1 MAPHKQKYQ
10 HKLEQQP
17 FVLCLVTVKIINVQV
32 PVLTVDHFLAD
43 SPPLSVVLDSNTF
56 HTYFTATV
64 SFLCYFVA
72 SVQTVFA
79 AVPVVAS
86 GSVQPLWIYFKE
98 TCKSLY
104 RLRKKRCGTQVYL
117 FSAEQLLLTLS
128 HHQLRSETADYLQN
142 IESIEPFSDI
152 GFPLALPSVS
162 LTQKSFYFSC
172 SSHKSLLSVAPLS
185 QRVHHSR

>member
-1 MAPHKQKYQ
+1 MKKMAPHKQKHQ

-17 FVLCLVTVKIINVQV
+17 FVLCLVIVKIINVQV

-64 SFLCYFVA
+64 SVLCYFVA

-86 GSVQPLWIYFKE
+86 GSVQSLWIYFKE
-98 TCKSLY
+98 TFSVLEE
-104 RLRKKRCGTQVYL
+104 KRCGTQVYL
-117 FSAEQLLLTLS
+117 YSAEQLLLTLS

-142 IESIEPFSDI
+142 IKSIEPFSDI

-172 SSHKSLLSVAPLS
+172 SSYKSLLSVAPLS